1 VIRRLTDVCSLT
13 GFRDAS
19 LSPSPAL
26 PPEPRLL
33 NLLAF
38 PCLARR
44 LTSHGAR
51 IWHHD
56 CVAIS
61 KNLLNEGEEIVF
73 DTRTHPKAL
82 ILPFLVLLV
91 MLAVAIFLDKAI
103 SNSTV
108 SLVVW
113 ILALAVVLWL
123 SVWPFLN
130 WLVASYT
137 VTNRRLITRYGVI
150 TRRGHDI
157 PLTRVSDVA
166 YEKDII
172 DRLLGCGTLVISDAS
187 THGQVPLHDIPHVEE
202 RQRVLND
209 LLHRLHDGI
218 PGNEG
223 I

>member
-1 VIRRLTDVCSLT
+1 
-13 GFRDAS
+13 
-19 LSPSPAL
+19 
-26 PPEPRLL
+26 
-33 NLLAF
+33 
-38 PCLARR
+38 
-44 LTSHGAR
+44 
-51 IWHHD
+51 
-56 CVAIS
+56 VAIS

-82 ILPFLVLLV
+82 ILPFLALIL
-91 MLAVAIFLDKAI
+91 MLAVAVFLDKAI
-103 SNSTV
+103 DNATV
-108 SLVVW
+108 GWVIWV
-113 ILALAVVLWL
+113 LALGVIVWL

-172 DRLLGCGTLVISDAS
+172 DRMLGCGTLVISDAS
-187 THGQVPLHDIPHVEE
+187 THGQVPLHDIPRVEE